1 MLVREHV
8 EHPFHRKRI
17 RYVDALNTTFGN
29 AGRDHD
35 TMRQAGYIVFGCVFR
50 DAGDLRAA
58 VNARGRLPEMA
69 GGSHGTLPAYL
80 IRLSACDCGVPRAA

>member
-17 RYVDALNTTFGN
+17 HYVDPLNTTFGN

-35 TMRQAGYIVFGCVFR
+35 TMRQAGHVVFGCVLR

>member
-8 EHPFHRKRI
+8 EHPFYRKRI
-17 RYVDALNTTFGN
+17 IYVDPLNATFGN

-35 TMRQAGYIVFGCVFR
+35 AMRQAGHVVFGCVFR
-50 DAGDLRAA
+50 NAGDLRAA

-69 GGSHGTLPAYL
+69 GGDHGTLLAT
-80 IRLSACDCGVPRAA
+80 